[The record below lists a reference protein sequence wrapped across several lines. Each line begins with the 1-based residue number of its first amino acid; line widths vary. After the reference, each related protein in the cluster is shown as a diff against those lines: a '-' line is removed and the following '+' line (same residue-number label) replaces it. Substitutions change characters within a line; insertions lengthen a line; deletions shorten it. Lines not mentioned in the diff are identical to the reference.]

1 MNSKLSRRDFLKIL
15 KFFGATGLATFLSSY
30 YSLEF
35 EPSWVD
41 VSQVQISLPNL
52 PKSFNGYKILQ
63 ISDLHM
69 GGWMNRTHLEDV
81 LVHIREQNPDLIV
94 ITGDFVIGRSWS
106 DEIEQASKDFIEVV
120 SPLAQE
126 YKIIGVMG
134 NHDHWTDALKVRS
147 MLETS
152 GIISLQNDV
161 HRLTKNSENLYIA
174 GLDDISEGKH
184 RLEETELKL
193 PQNAKAILLAHEPD
207 YATTTSKS
215 GKFMMQLSGHSH
227 GGQVVIPFVGPPVLP
242 RWGRKY
248 PAGLYQVGDMFLYTN
263 RGIGMTSPFVRF
275 NCRPEITVFTLQA
288 SS

>member
-1 MNSKLSRRDFLKIL
+1 MNSKFSRRDFLKLI
-15 KFFGATGLATFLSSY
+15 KFFSATGLAAFLSSY

-41 VSQVQISLPNL
+41 ISQVQVSLPKL
-52 PKSFNGYKILQ
+52 PKPFQDYKIVQ

-81 LVHIREQNPDLIV
+81 LLHVREQSPDLIV
-94 ITGDFVIGRSWS
+94 ITGDFVIGHSWS
-106 DEIEQASKDFIEVV
+106 DEIEQASHDFIEVM
-120 SPLAQE
+120 SPLSLE
-126 YKIIGVMG
+126 YKVIGVMG
-134 NHDHWTDALKVRS
+134 NHDHWTDVLKVKS
-147 MLETS
+147 MLS
-152 GIISLQNDV
+152 AAGIISLQNDIY
-161 HRLTKNSENLYIA
+161 RLTKNSEDLYIA
-174 GLDDISEGKH
+174 GLDDVSEGKH
-184 RLEETELKL
+184 RLEEVELKL

-242 RWGRKY
+242 RWGRRY
-248 PAGLYQVGDMFLYTN
+248 PAGLYQVGEMFLYTN

-275 NCRPEITVFTLQA
+275 NCRPEITVFTLQT